1 MRGKVMEDIIQEIM
15 QEEII
20 QSEKGPKCP
29 FCGTVSTYLE
39 DVDWFFNYKTCG
51 HCGRNYVARKTAEN
65 PMFESKSTMN
75 HRRKG
80 QYSIW

>member
-1 MRGKVMEDIIQEIM
+1 MEEV

-39 DVDWFFNYKTCG
+39 DIDWFFDYKTCG

-75 HRRKG
+75 RHIGRRKG
-80 QYSIW
+80 PYSNWG